1 MPETK
6 PPMTLSDF
14 AADTATFFG
23 AMDDLYARARR
34 GDREALKIERELLAN
49 CQPAPRAAR
58 GGA

>member
-6 PPMTLSDF
+6 PPMTLPDLVAS
-14 AADTATFFG
+14 TATFLD

-34 GDREALKIERELLAN
+34 GDPEALKIERELLAN
-49 CQPAPRAAR
+49 CAPAPRAAR